1 MFRQETVTFVPAGRR
16 RVELVVILG
25 LLTAFAPLSIDMYLP
40 AFPTLTTALETDAT
54 TVQLSLAAFFIAFA
68 AGQTLFGP
76 LSDRFGRRAPLFFSL
91 ILFSA
96 ASVGCAL
103 AENIEALIGF
113 RAAQGLGACAGGV
126 ISRAVVRDLFEKNE
140 AARIFSALILVM
152 GAAPMFAP
160 LLGGKLLIWADWRAI
175 FWCLSAIGMVCLA
188 AVIWRM
194 PETQKTE
201 HIQSLQ
207 LGRIMAT
214 YLRLL
219 RDMRFLAYAL
229 IGGLSLGG
237 MFAYIAGSP
246 FVFINLFGFAPD
258 VYALFF
264 GLTAF
269 GFVATAQVNGRLIP
283 RFGPA
288 RLLSV
293 GTAVF
298 AVGSGAL
305 VVTASTGW
313 GGVTGFVIPVV
324 AAISALGLMLPNTS
338 ALALAPF
345 PAVAGS
351 ASALLGAIQF
361 TFAAIAAALMG
372 AIHAESAVPV
382 ALMIAGGGVLA
393 VGVRWGLARE

>member
-1 MFRQETVTFVPAGRR
+1 MRQETVTHVPAGRR

-40 AFPTLTTALETDAT
+40 AFPTLTTALATDEA

-68 AGQTLFGP
+68 AGQILFGP
-76 LSDRFGRRAPLFFSL
+76 LSDRYGRRAPLFFSL
-91 ILFSA
+91 VLFSA
-96 ASVGCAL
+96 ASIGCAM
-103 AENIEALIGF
+103 ADSIDALIGY

-126 ISRAVVRDLFEKNE
+126 IARAVVRDLFERNE

-194 PETQKTE
+194 PETHKKE
-201 HIQSLQ
+201 HIQSLH
-207 LGRIMAT
+207 LGRILAT

-258 VYALFF
+258 DYALVF

-269 GFVATAQVNGRLIP
+269 GFVATAQVNGYLIP

-288 RLLSV
+288 RLLSA
-293 GTAVF
+293 GTVAF
-298 AVGSGAL
+298 AVGSFGL
-305 VVTASTGW
+305 VLTASTGL
-313 GGVTGFVIPVV
+313 GGVIGFVIPVFV
-324 AAISALGLMLPNTS
+324 AISALGLMLPNTS
-338 ALALAPF
+338 ALALASF
-345 PAVAGS
+345 PDVAGS
-351 ASALLGAIQF
+351 ASALLGCIQF
-361 TFAAIAAALMG
+361 SFAALAAAMMG
-372 AIHAESAVPV
+372 AMHAESAMPV
-382 ALMIAGGGVLA
+382 AVMIAGGSALA
-393 VGVRWGLARE
+393 ALVRWGLARE